1 MLLRVAPRTRSPC
14 RLRSVGAYRRLRDLG
29 FRKGAPC
36 PRAGCPF
43 GRPGTSGFRAD
54 HAWVGGPSRNAPH
67 AVTDVG
73 EARIGTNSRSPDP
86 EPSPSGQAPRKAPPD
101 GLGLPRHL
109 RGFARRADLASAV
122 VIQQRLVAVRR
133 EDAFPKPPSTHVR
146 LPSCGASAPF
156 PFEKPFGATGFR
168 RSPADCV
175 VEECLLSGEGAPLLL
190 GEGLVFRCQIGI
202 GATASSAR
210 EAPFSVPSSH

>member
-1 MLLRVAPRTRSPC
+1 MPY
-14 RLRSVGAYRRLRDLG
+14 GRDLLIACVALG
-29 FRKGAPC
+29 RIGDFASS
-36 PRAGCPF
+36 AF
-43 GRPGTSGFRAD
+43 GKARRVRGPNGLFDRPNASGLQAD
-54 HAWVGGPSRNAPH
+54 HARVGGPSRNAPH
-67 AVTDVG
+67 AVADVG

-109 RGFARRADLASAV
+109 RGFARRADLASAA

-146 LPSCGASAPF
+146 LPLCGASAPF